1 MSTRRL
7 PAAVMAYVTAW
18 MLACAVLAVAPA
30 VHTLVSHGVDTP
42 AVLVLMVAVVT
53 AAEVTELHFRF
64 SSRLT
69 SAFTLVEAAITAT
82 LLLLEPA
89 EAVLAVGTGALLAN
103 LLRRRPLLK
112 VAFNTAQMTLA
123 SFAASAVLEA
133 LPVIGPVV
141 GRHGIGSLALA
152 MVVFALV
159 NLAGLGGLLHLLS
172 GDIASTLR
180 NQGWLSVAALIGG
193 LPVGILGAELSSS
206 RPALVGLLVAP
217 AASVYLA
224 YRGVARTQELL
235 AQVRGDHDRLDR
247 IVAGT
252 SDGIL
257 LLGADGTI
265 EVWNDALTRLTGI
278 PGSAAVGQPVERIL
292 HGVRL
297 GDPVTGAWRLDDASP
312 TTPTLVDQA
321 QLRHLID
328 GTVHTVRESH
338 TFRFEDDRCV
348 GDVVV
353 LTDVTREQEV
363 ADLKSD
369 FVARVSHEL
378 RTPLTPIKGF
388 ASMLLSRGDA
398 MDVQQRHTAL
408 ERIVERS
415 DRMAALVDDLLM
427 VTELGRGDEH
437 ADARPHTPDPP
448 RRLDVVAVV
457 RDMARVVSREAERD
471 DIVVEATDPVPAE
484 LDGDKL
490 AQVLRHLLDNALRYS
505 VPGTP
510 VIIDVRTEQ
519 DRLHVDVTD
528 RGRGIPGSE
537 HERVFEPFMR
547 LEDPLRMTTSG
558 VGVGLYIARR
568 LAREMDGDVTL
579 RSRPGTGSTFTVEL
593 PACPGPSTRRE
604 PSISAGGAAVTE

>member
-1 MSTRRL
+1 MNSSPRL
-7 PAAVMAYVTAW
+7 PTAVTVYVAVWVAATV
-18 MLACAVLAVAPA
+18 AVLAPIA
-30 VHTLVSHGVDTP
+30 VDAIGESTNLGRI
-42 AVLVLMVAVVT
+42 LVLGALVAV
-53 AAEVTELHFRF
+53 AEMTELRFRF
-64 SSRLT
+64 SKRLLG
-69 SAFTLVEAAITAT
+69 AFTLIEAAVSAT
-82 LLLLEPA
+82 LLLLPTSGA
-89 EAVLAVGTGALLAN
+89 LLAVGGGALLAN
-103 LLRRRPLLK
+103 LLRRRSLTK
-112 VAFNTAQMTLA
+112 VAFNTAQITMST
-123 SFAASAVLEA
+123 FAAVAVLEA
-133 LPVIGPVV
+133 VTDFGPVV
-141 GRHGIGSLALA
+141 GSHGIGSLAIA
-152 MVVFALV
+152 MTLYSVV
-159 NLAGLGGLLHLLS
+159 NLSSLMGLLFLLS
-172 GDIASTLR
+172 ADVSSTLR
-180 NQGWLSVAALIGG
+180 NQGWLSAAAFIGG
-193 LPVGILGAELSSS
+193 LPVGILAAELWTT
-206 RPALVGLLVAP
+206 RPELVWLLVAP
-217 AASVYLA
+217 AASVFLA
-224 YRGVARTQELL
+224 YRGVSRTQQLL
-235 AQVRGDHDRLDR
+235 AQVRGDHDRLER

-257 LLGADGTI
+257 LLGEDGTI

-297 GDPVTGAWRLDDASP
+297 GDPVTGAWRLEDASP
-312 TTPTLVDQA
+312 STPTLVDQA

-338 TFRFEDDRCV
+338 TFRFEDDQCV

-388 ASMLLSRGDA
+388 ASMLLKRGDS
-398 MDVQQRHTAL
+398 MDIDQRHAAL

-427 VTELGRGDEH
+427 VTELGREEEH
-437 ADARPHTPDPP
+437 VDTRLPTPEP
-448 RRLDVVAVV
+448 RQVDVAAVAGEV
-457 RDMARVVSREAERD
+457 ARVVGREADRD
-471 DIVVEATDPVPAE
+471 DIVVDSTEPVAAE

-505 VPGTP
+505 TPGTP
-510 VIIDVRTEQ
+510 VTIAIRSTAERVY
-519 DRLHVDVTD
+519 VDVTD

-568 LAREMDGDVTL
+568 LAREMDGDVTV
-579 RSRPGTGSTFTVEL
+579 RSRPGAGSTFTVDL
-593 PACPGPSTRRE
+593 PTCPGPSAVRE
-604 PSISAGGAAVTE
+604 PSVSARVRP

>member
-1 MSTRRL
+1 MSTSRL
-7 PAAVMAYVTAW
+7 PTTVMAYVTAW
-18 MLACAVLAVAPA
+18 MLACAALALGPA
-30 VHTLVSHGVDTP
+30 VNTLVSSGVDAP
-42 AVLVLMVAVVT
+42 GLLVLMIIVVS

-69 SAFTLVEAAITAT
+69 SAFTLVEAAITAA
-82 LLLLEPA
+82 LLLLVPA
-89 EAVLAVGTGALLAN
+89 EAILAIGTGALLAN
-103 LLRRRPLLK
+103 VLRRRSLLK

-123 SFAASAVLEA
+123 SFAASTVLEA

-141 GRHGIGSLALA
+141 GRHGIGSLGIA
-152 MVVFALV
+152 MVVFALI
-159 NLAGLGGLLHLLS
+159 NLAGLAGLLHLLS
-172 GDIASTLR
+172 GDIAATLR

-193 LPVGILGAELSSS
+193 LPVGILGAELSAT

-257 LLGADGTI
+257 LLAADGTI

-297 GDPVTGAWRLDDASP
+297 GDPVTGAWRLEDASP
-312 TTPTLVDQA
+312 TTPTMVDQA

-388 ASMLLSRGDA
+388 ASMLLKRGDS
-398 MDVQQRHTAL
+398 MDLEQRHAAL

-427 VTELGRGDEH
+427 VTELGRDDDRVESPPS
-437 ADARPHTPDPP
+437 APEAP
-448 RRLDVVAVV
+448 RRVDVVEVATEV
-457 RDMARVVSREAERD
+457 ARVVGREAVRD
-471 DIVVEATDPVPAE
+471 DIVVETTDPVTAE
-484 LDGDKL
+484 LDDDKL
-490 AQVLRHLLDNALRYS
+490 SQVLRHLLDNALRYS
-505 VPGTP
+505 IPGTP
-510 VIIDVRTEQ
+510 VSIAVRTED

-528 RGRGIPGSE
+528 RGRGIPSSE

-568 LAREMDGDVTL
+568 LAREMDGDVTV
-579 RSRPGTGSTFTVEL
+579 RSRPGAGSTFTIDL
-593 PACPGPSTRRE
+593 PASVESPMRRE
-604 PSISAGGAAVTE
+604 PSISAGGAAVNE